1 MSALRIVAIL
11 LLGIVGLPAV
21 AQESA
26 TSDYRVNPGDALSV
40 SVFGEENLERQVLV
54 LPDGTISFPLAGQ
67 VPAAGQTT
75 GEIERALAQR
85 LERYVPDA
93 AVTVAVQNAAG
104 NKIYVLGEVNRPGEY
119 QITRPLD
126 VMQALSL
133 AGGLTAY
140 ASQNGI
146 QILRRQGEEQVAQNF
161 RYGDVKEGRN
171 LATNIRLQ
179 SGDVIVVPG
188 TSLF

>member
-1 MSALRIVAIL
+1 MTRALLAL
-11 LLGIVGLPAV
+11 LLFALAALPAA
-21 AQESA
+21 AQDAAS
-26 TSDYRVNPGDALSV
+26 SDYRVNPGDALSV

-67 VPAAGQTT
+67 VQAAGRTT
-75 GEIERALAQR
+75 GELERAIAQR
-85 LERYVPDA
+85 LERFVPDA

-133 AGGLTAY
+133 AGGLTAF

-146 QILRRQGEEQVAQNF
+146 QILRRQGEEQTAHTF

-171 LATNIRLQ
+171 LETNVRLQ

>member
-1 MSALRIVAIL
+1 MSAVLRIVAIL
-11 LLGIVGLPAV
+11 LFGIVGLPAA
-21 AQESA
+21 AQDGS
-26 TSDYRVNPGDALSV
+26 SDYRVNPGDALSV

-133 AGGLTAY
+133 AGGLTAF

-146 QILRRQGEEQVAQNF
+146 QILRREGEEQVAQNF

-171 LATNIRLQ
+171 LGTNVRLQ